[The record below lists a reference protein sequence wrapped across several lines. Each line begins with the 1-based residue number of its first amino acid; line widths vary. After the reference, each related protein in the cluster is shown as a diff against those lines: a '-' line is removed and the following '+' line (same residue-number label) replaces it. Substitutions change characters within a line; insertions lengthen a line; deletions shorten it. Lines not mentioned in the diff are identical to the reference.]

1 MVFFL
6 GALHDLGIEESRIPV
21 ILIQRPGVRQGTRI
35 NYGCGWDII
44 LPPNWS
50 MAFWLACIYRGARA
64 AGVRELQ
71 SLALEQRMSYFPN
84 DYPDTPAGQLHETN
98 LAEQL
103 KSKFDKRPPAKR
115 CNYVKLGI
123 CEPFSYP
130 WEALIKSWNN
140 GDTESR
146 WENMYVL
153 RDNKALKVIGQLF
166 NTKKISFNMNT
177 NLKSL
182 NNGSRNKVEINEN
195 ELSQVFSDHKQSI
208 IHIEVKMVFRGVP
221 DEHAVICIPTSTDL
235 ETLAKQ
241 KSFDG
246 PKEPVH
252 KDTEK
257 KLKKKK
263 IMSHTVSKEQS
274 TESVEEK
281 RIRNSCSRDIL
292 GYVNHGGFSFASGNG
307 IGLGFCF
314 LAGLHKL
321 LKQSSEYRALVLVR
335 NPSSYQYR
343 FAYMSV
349 II

>member
-1 MVFFL
+1 M
-6 GALHDLGIEESRIPV
+6 
-21 ILIQRPGVRQGTRI
+21 LIQRPGVRQGTRI
-35 NYGCGWDII
+35 NYGCGWDVI

-50 MAFWLACIYRGARA
+50 MGFWLACIYRGARA

-84 DYPDTPAGQLHETN
+84 DYPDTPAGQLHEKS
-98 LAEQL
+98 LGEQL

-130 WEALIKSWNN
+130 WEALIKTWND
-140 GDTESR
+140 GDTEMNL
-146 WENMYVL
+146 ENMYVL
-153 RDNKALKVIGQLF
+153 RDSKALKVIDQLF
-166 NTKKISFNMNT
+166 NTTKISFNRNT
-177 NLKSL
+177 NMKSS

-195 ELSQVFSDHKQSI
+195 QLSKVFSDHKQSI
-208 IHIEVKMVFRGVP
+208 IHIEVKMVLRGVP
-221 DEHAVICIPTSTDL
+221 DEHAIICIPNSTDL

-252 KDTEK
+252 KDMGKE
-257 KLKKKK
+257 LKKKK
-263 IMSHTVSKEQS
+263 KKLHTESKEQS
-274 TESVEEK
+274 TASVEVK
-281 RIRNSCSRDIL
+281 RIRNSCSRDII
-292 GYVNHGGFSFASGNG
+292 GFVNHGGFSFASGNG
-307 IGLGFCF
+307 IGLGFCS
-314 LAGLHKL
+314 LAGLQKL
-321 LKQSSEYRALVLVR
+321 LQQSSEYKMLVLVR
-335 NPSSYQYR
+335 NPTSYQYR